1 MSAMRGKDSTVPG
14 AQRSGVERLA
24 IVALLV
30 LLQAIPLAVHAADE
44 ESVDALVARMD
55 TVWKQRDQHGAM
67 PDLVALAVLAKAI
80 DPQSYD
86 VEWRLARAYF
96 WVAYTQSN
104 RIVKKAMAGK
114 AIETADHARQ
124 LRPTGVEGEY
134 FYAVALGEYASTI
147 GIMQAVMDGVAGKVE
162 TAAQRA
168 YAADRDFENGAPAT
182 VLGRFYFM
190 LPWPKRDLKLSRRY
204 LEEVVERHP
213 RALLARDY
221 LADTY
226 YDLGEHEKARA
237 QLIFVLENDIAPGTE
252 LDRPQPKPLA
262 REAIQRWFPESLADP
277 ARTK

>member
-1 MSAMRGKDSTVPG
+1 MSATRGKDSTVPWQCSRG
-14 AQRSGVERLA
+14 RLT
-24 IVALLV
+24 IVVLLL
-30 LLQAIPLAVHAADE
+30 LLQATPFAVRAADE
-44 ESVDALVARMD
+44 ESVDALIARMD
-55 TVWKQRDQHGAM
+55 AVWKERDRHGAV
-67 PDLVALAVLAKAI
+67 PDLVTLATLAKAI
-80 DPQSYD
+80 DAQNYD

-104 RIVKKAMAGK
+104 RVVKKAMAGK

-124 LRPTGVEGEY
+124 LRPNAVEGQY

-147 GIMQAVMDGVAGKVE
+147 GIMQAVVDGVAGKVE

-168 YAADRDFENGAPAT
+168 YAADRDYENGAPGT

-190 LPWPKRDLKLSRRY
+190 LPWPKRDLKLSRHY

-213 RALLARDY
+213 QALLAHDY

-226 YDLGEHEKARA
+226 YDLGEHDKARA
-237 QLIFVLENDIAPGTE
+237 QLVFVLENDIAPGTE

-262 REAIQRWFPESLADP
+262 RESMQRWFPESLPDG
-277 ARTK
+277 ARAK